1 MARVT
6 VTFTLD
12 SEKDARLVRWLNQ
25 AGNRSAA
32 IREALNAYLGGAGVT
47 LGDVYQAVKDLEHKI
62 GAASFAVISEP
73 GRREE
78 PPDVAATLDRL
89 GL

>member
-12 SEKDARLVRWLNQ
+12 SEKDARLVRWLDQ

-32 IREALNAYLGGAGVT
+32 IREALNANLGDAGVT

-73 GRREE
+73 SRGEE
-78 PPDVAATLDRL
+78 PPDVAATLDGL